1 MSLVSLNEVLTV
13 AAVKKRGI
21 PAFDTLDYGTAQA
34 YIDAA
39 EETGSPA
46 IMMVGEAQFPYVNHN
61 RLFPYLV
68 SLAESA
74 SVPVAIQLDHGKTMD
89 MIRLCVDSGFTSV
102 MYDGSDLPYAEN
114 VIQTRRVV
122 DYCHPLG
129 ISVEAE
135 IGHVGGG
142 EGQEQGSDV
151 DRSAFTDPNEA
162 VSFVRETN
170 VDALAVAVGTVH
182 GPFKAKP
189 DLDFSL
195 TKTLGDSVPVP
206 LVMHGASGVP
216 VSDLQKAIQAG
227 IRKINIYSD
236 ISYGCSRFAYDT
248 LCHRNGTMHY
258 LELTHSVQKEAT
270 QRFIALFHAL

>member
-1 MSLVSLNEVLTV
+1 MSLVNLNEVLAL
-13 AAVKKRGI
+13 AAAKKRGI

-46 IMMVGEAQFPYVNHN
+46 IMMVGEAQFPYVDHKH
-61 RLFPYLV
+61 LFPYLV
-68 SLAESA
+68 RLADTA

-89 MIRLCVDSGFTSV
+89 LIRLCIDSGFTSI
-102 MYDGSDLPYAEN
+102 MYDGSDLPYEEN
-114 VIQTRRVV
+114 VMRTRQVV

-129 ISVEAE
+129 VGVEAE

-182 GPFKAKP
+182 GPFKTKP
-189 DLDFSL
+189 NLDFSL

-216 VSDLQKAIQAG
+216 VPDLQKAIQAG

-236 ISYGCSRFAYDT
+236 ISYGCSRTAYDV
-248 LCHRNGTMHY
+248 LSKRNGTMHY
-258 LELTHSVQKEAT
+258 LELMLAVQMNAKKT
-270 QRFIALFHAL
+270 FIELFHAL